1 MATLTLPA
9 DLTIAQLEPVRAELA
24 AIVAATGP
32 VTVKGA
38 AVERVDTAALQ
49 LLCAVVVAGA
59 PIVWDSPSSALVA
72 AAGRCGLAT
81 HLGLPASQA

>member
-38 AVERVDTAALQ
+38 AVELRRGP
-49 LLCAVVVAGA
+49 C
-59 PIVWDSPSSALVA
+59 PS
-72 AAGRCGLAT
+72 
-81 HLGLPASQA
+81 LPPSMS